1 MIRDIALA
9 VFGALVIVAGAT
21 LVLAFAQPVAA
32 CDRVT
37 IASYYGTES
46 GSRTAT
52 GEHFDG
58 TSLTAAMPSRSHL
71 GERWRVSYAGRSV
84 VVRVNDV
91 GPAAWTRRGIDLS
104 HAAAARIGLVRA
116 GTGRVC
122 LERLS

>member
-1 MIRDIALA
+1 MLRLFLA
-9 VFGALVIVAGAT
+9 VTPAAIVIVFA
-21 LVLAFAQPVAA
+21 AFWLTPGVAIG

-58 TSLTAAMPSRSHL
+58 SSLTAAMPSRSHL

-104 HAAAARIGLVRA
+104 AAAARRIGLIH
-116 GTGRVC
+116 TGVGPVCMERVG
-122 LERLS
+122 

>member
-1 MIRDIALA
+1 MIRLFLA
-9 VFGALVIVAGAT
+9 VTPAALIIVFA
-21 LVLAFAQPVAA
+21 AFWLTPGVAIG

-58 TSLTAAMPSRSHL
+58 SSLTAAMPSRAHL
-71 GERWRVSYAGRSV
+71 GETWRVSYAGRSV
-84 VVRVNDV
+84 VVRVNDL
-91 GPAAWTRRGIDLS
+91 GPAAWTGRGIDLS
-104 HAAAARIGLVRA
+104 RAAAASIGLIRA

-122 LERLS
+122 LERVG